1 MKNIS
6 VKYILVFYFIFISF
20 CFAQSKVNEKRKQ
33 LVKLKAEIEEI
44 KQKIDNF
51 NKIEKKSL
59 EDIQKFNDQT
69 NQLRKLIKQ
78 LVDEE
83 NNKIG
88 QIAAL
93 EISIAETE
101 KNIKELKKNYANYIK
116 WLYKNGKNIDLV
128 LLFNAQSINNT
139 ILRYKYLNK
148 ITEQKKKDL
157 IRLSEQLIQLKELKA
172 QLTNEKEEKSEI
184 KRLKEQEERRLSK
197 EIENQKRLLAELRK
211 DKNNLL
217 KQLTLKQQSH
227 NKIQEL
233 INNLPDEN
241 ITQNQNKQ
249 SAKID
254 NSNKV
259 DNSKRVKNYHKNQ
272 EPKTDAK
279 TSSDNITNNNT
290 IINDEF
296 ISPVRGVI
304 YRNFGTVF
312 NSKLN
317 TTTVN
322 YGIDI
327 KVKENTPVQAS
338 ADGKVSRIETLPGY
352 GNIIIISHNNGIRSV
367 YGHIT
372 NISVVEGQFVKKG
385 QKIGIVEESLEG
397 YILHYEIWNK
407 KNCINPTP
415 YLTLR

>member
-6 VKYILVFYFIFISF
+6 IKYILVFFFIFISF
-20 CFAQSKVNEKRKQ
+20 CFSQSKVGEKRKQ

-44 KQKIDNF
+44 KQQIDNF

-59 EDIQKFNDQT
+59 EDIQKYNEQT
-69 NQLRKLIKQ
+69 NHLRKLIKQ

-101 KNIKELKKNYANYIK
+101 KNIRELKKNYASYIK

-128 LLFNAQSINNT
+128 LLLNAQSINNT

-157 IRLSEQLIQLKELKA
+157 IRLSEQLQQLKELKA

-197 EIENQKRLLAELRK
+197 EIENQKKLLAELRK

-227 NKIQEL
+227 NKIQEF

-249 SAKID
+249 SV
-254 NSNKV
+254 KV
-259 DNSKRVKNYHKNQ
+259 DNSKQVKNKHHTQ
-272 EPKTDAK
+272 EPKTDVK
-279 TSSDNITNNNT
+279 TSSDNITSNNT
-290 IINDEF
+290 NINDEF

-304 YRNFGTVF
+304 YRNFGTIF

-372 NISVVEGQFVKKG
+372 NISVVEGQYVKKG